1 MTLMNTEQNLSQPG
15 SDQTGRRHDVRLW
28 AELHAVIYIFN
39 ILLEE
44 CELTSLQKVLKRFKE
59 TVEKM
64 FKLLILICKQVVLK

>member
-1 MTLMNTEQNLSQPG
+1 MTLMNTEQNLSRVG
-15 SDQTGRRHDVRLW
+15 SDQTDRRHDVCLW

-59 TVEKM
+59 TVGKM